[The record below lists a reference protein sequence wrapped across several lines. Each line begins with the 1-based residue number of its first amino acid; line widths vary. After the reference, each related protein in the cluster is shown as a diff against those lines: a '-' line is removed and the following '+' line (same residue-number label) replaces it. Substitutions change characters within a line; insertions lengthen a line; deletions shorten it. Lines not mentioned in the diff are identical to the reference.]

1 MTGKYRA
8 RSTMLHRQRIYRRR
22 RIAMA
27 GVCAA
32 CMVADLIT
40 TAHSPWWLNGGDA
53 SIPDAVSA
61 EIAAARAGT
70 ESASKS
76 ASKAKKSSAVPL
88 TPLQKAVQN
97 VGSLDGSA
105 QISAVGFQLSADQQ
119 SQLEQQLNAI
129 AAYGY
134 QASFTLVDVSTGAAL
149 SSYGGTARYSASAA
163 KGPYVLSLAA
173 TDAIDINAVYQSSD
187 TVAADTHNLIEQ
199 TITVSDNDAY
209 AALHDS
215 YGGTPLGTWA
225 SGLGVTA
232 DVIDTKYYDIS
243 SNDLAR
249 LWLKGQSYLF
259 STNASDD
266 GTADARQWLASEYSD
281 TLNSAIHMALG
292 NQYAVNTKAGWIDEG
307 DYVAQNDA
315 GIVHSGSGDY
325 VLAVMT
331 DAYGEY
337 DLLADLIVTLDQIHS
352 ASMHA

>member
-1 MTGKYRA
+1 
-8 RSTMLHRQRIYRRR
+8 MLHRQRIYRRR
-22 RIAMA
+22 RIAVA

-32 CMVADLIT
+32 CMVAGLIT
-40 TAHSPWWLNGGDA
+40 TAHSPWRLNGGDA
-53 SIPDAVSA
+53 SIPDAVSS

-105 QISAVGFQLSADQQ
+105 QVSAVGFQLGADQQ
-119 SQLEQQLNAI
+119 AQLEQQLNAI
-129 AAYGY
+129 VSYGY

-225 SGLGVTA
+225 SDLGVTA
-232 DVIDTKYYDIS
+232 DVTDTKYYDIS

-259 STNASDD
+259 FTNASDD

-292 NQYAVNTKAGWIDEG
+292 DQYAVNTKAGWIDEG

-337 DLLADLIVTLDQIHS
+337 DLLADLIATLDQIHS

>member
-32 CMVADLIT
+32 CMVAGLIT

-53 SIPDAVSA
+53 SIPDAVSS
-61 EIAAARAGT
+61 EIAAARAGA
-70 ESASKS
+70 ESASE
-76 ASKAKKSSAVPL
+76 AKKSDAVPL

-105 QISAVGFQLSADQQ
+105 QVSAVGFQLSADQQ

-129 AAYGY
+129 ASYGY

-149 SSYGGTARYSASAA
+149 SSYGGTARYSASAV

-173 TDAIDINAVYQSSD
+173 TGAIDINAVYQSSD
-187 TVAADTHNLIEQ
+187 TVAADDRNLIEQ

-232 DVIDTKYYDIS
+232 DVTDTKYYDIS

-249 LWLKGQSYLF
+249 LWLKGQTYLF

-292 NQYAVNTKAGWIDEG
+292 DQYAVNTKAGWIDEG
-307 DYVAQNDA
+307 GYVAQNDA

-337 DLLADLIVTLDQIHS
+337 NLLADLIVTLDQIHS